1 MKLIKNLFRP
11 PSAETIAL
19 RELETAKRELLQVQ
33 DTQEYSAKMVEYY
46 QGKIRRLT
54 AYLKTN
60 VTEAP

>member
-1 MKLIKNLFRP
+1 MNIKNLFRS